1 MTDNNNGA
9 APAISIRGGSLAF
22 GARTLWKDLT
32 LDIGAGEYFAVLGP
46 NGSGKSTF
54 LKVVLGLTG
63 LNAGEISVLGKPAR
77 LGNAGVGYVPQ
88 QKSIPTSTPMRAR
101 DLVGLGVAGTAGASA
116 CTAANTAPRLTSS
129 SKPSAQ
135 PNTRTCRWACSPAVS
150 SSVCVSPRRS
160 RTTRRF
166 CWLTRRYSPW
176 TSTTSTRW
184 LS

>member
-101 DLVGLGVAGTAGASA
+101 DLVGLGVDGHRWGIRLHGRKYRAKVDELLEAVGATEYANVPVGLLSGGERPGARERPEDSAG
-116 CTAANTAPRLTSS
+116 
-129 SKPSAQ
+129 
-135 PNTRTCRWACSPAVS
+135 
-150 SSVCVSPRRS
+150 
-160 RTTRRF
+160 
-166 CWLTRRYSPW
+166 
-176 TSTTSTRW
+176 
-184 LS
+184 

>member
-101 DLVGLGVAGTAGASA
+101 DLVGLGVDGHRWGI
-116 CTAANTAPRLTSS
+116 RLHSR
-129 SKPSAQ
+129 KYRAKVDELLE
-135 PNTRTCRWACSPAVS
+135 AV
-150 SSVCVSPRRS
+150 SVCVSHRRS

>member
-88 QKSIPTSTPMRAR
+88 QKSIPTSTPRRAR
-101 DLVGLGVAGTAGASA
+101 DLVGLGVDGH
-116 CTAANTAPRLTSS
+116 
-129 SKPSAQ
+129 
-135 PNTRTCRWACSPAVS
+135 RWGI
-150 SSVCVSPRRS
+150 R
-160 RTTRRF
+160 
-166 CWLTRRYSPW
+166 
-176 TSTTSTRW
+176 
-184 LS
+184 

>member
-22 GARTLWKDLT
+22 GTRTLWKDLT

-88 QKSIPTSTPMRAR
+88 QKSIPTSTPMRAP
-101 DLVGLGVAGTAGASA
+101 LGHPPARPQI
-116 CTAANTAPRLTSS
+116 PR
-129 SKPSAQ
+129 Q
-135 PNTRTCRWACSPAVS
+135 G
-150 SSVCVSPRRS
+150 
-160 RTTRRF
+160 
-166 CWLTRRYSPW
+166 
-176 TSTTSTRW
+176 
-184 LS
+184 